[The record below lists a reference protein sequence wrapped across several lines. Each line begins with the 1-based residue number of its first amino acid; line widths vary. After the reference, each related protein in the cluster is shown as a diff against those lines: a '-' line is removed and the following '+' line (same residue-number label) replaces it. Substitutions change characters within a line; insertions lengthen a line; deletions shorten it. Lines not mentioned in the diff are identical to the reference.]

1 VPHPSESPTPLR
13 VAVVGAWHVHAR
25 DYARRTHRHP
35 DAELVAVWDDDP
47 ERGQALADEFGV
59 EYTSDL
65 AGLLGRSDLDGVTV
79 TTSTVAHREVIG
91 AVVDAGKHVF
101 TEKLLAPTVAEA
113 DDLLAAARAAGR
125 QVVVSLPRLYHGYTT
140 AITEVLDD
148 GTLGQLTYARVRLS
162 HDGAVRGWLPDR
174 FFDPSVA
181 VGGAL
186 SDLGCHPVY
195 LVQRFLGSTP
205 STVGATYRSLTGR
218 AVDDHAVVTAGYA
231 DGAIGVIEA
240 GFVSSNPFTIE
251 VFGTEGSL
259 VYSAATGELLVSDAK
274 GQNWHAVP
282 VPADAPDA
290 YDRWV
295 AAIRTGVE
303 ETDNLDRAVELTR
316 LVVAAN
322 EAAASGTVVDYS

>member
-1 VPHPSESPTPLR
+1 VPQPSESPAPLR

-25 DYARRTHRHP
+25 DYARRTQEHP
-35 DAELVAVWDDDP
+35 DAELIAVWDDDP
-47 ERGQALADEFGV
+47 ERGQAFADELGV
-59 EYTSDL
+59 EFTSDL

-91 AVVDAGKHVF
+91 AAIDAGKHVF
-101 TEKLLAPTVAEA
+101 TEKLLAPTLPEAEE
-113 DDLLAAARAAGR
+113 LLAAARAAGR

-140 AITEVLDD
+140 AITEVLDA
-148 GTLGQLTYARVRLS
+148 GTLGRLTYARVRLS
-162 HDGAVRGWLPDR
+162 HDGSVHGWLPDR
-174 FFDPSVA
+174 FFDPSEA

-186 SDLGCHPVY
+186 TDLGCHPVY

-205 STVGATYRSLTGR
+205 ATVGATYRSLTGR
-218 AVDDHAVVTAGYA
+218 SVDDHAVVTAGYD

-259 VYSAATGELLVSDAK
+259 TYSNATGELLVSDAK
-274 GQNWHAVP
+274 GKNWRAVP

-303 ETDNLDRAVELTR
+303 ETDNLERAVELTR

-322 EAAASGTVVDYS
+322 EAAGSGTLVDYT